1 MTSLSRSIP
10 GAVALAVVLVLGA
23 CGREAPEDADEVPA
37 GGAPATEAALPDTTP
52 DAVWAYLQ
60 EQNYTSWPMWP
71 GTSALYAGTEPHGML
86 LTTYVNP
93 VMQRALESGS
103 TTGLP
108 DGAVVVKENYM
119 PDSTL
124 AAVTAMYQP
133 TGNYDESAGGWWYL
147 KRNTDGTIDA
157 AGGTGTMC
165 QQCHQGAEG
174 GDYLYTA
181 LPGEMGAN

>member
-23 CGREAPEDADEVPA
+23 CGRGRETPEDADEVPA

-108 DGAVVVKENYM
+108 DGAGGPN
-119 PDSTL
+119 DSR
-124 AAVTAMYQP
+124 
-133 TGNYDESAGGWWYL
+133 GG
-147 KRNTDGTIDA
+147 
-157 AGGTGTMC
+157 
-165 QQCHQGAEG
+165 
-174 GDYLYTA
+174 
-181 LPGEMGAN
+181 